1 MWKKWNIFGFHE
13 ADLYNMI
20 VTTLATI
27 LEQGQQQGV
36 LANSCQRGQ

>member
-1 MWKKWNIFGFHE
+1 MEHFGSNE
-13 ADLYNMI
+13 ANLYNMI

-36 LANSCQRGQ
+36 FTNSCQGGQ